1 MQKYFYCKF
10 YCKFYCFS
18 VAKLTFILGVMSNI
32 GPEKWQV
39 IDNQFVFDCSIF
51 KVSREHCIHPKDG
64 RSGEFFVLHCPDWVQ
79 VLALTPERNIVLIRQ
94 FRFGT
99 KRISLE
105 IPGGIIEVGEDPV
118 MAAERELLEETG
130 FRGENAQLLT
140 TIYPNPAIQDN
151 KLYTVFIEN
160 CRLVTGQA
168 LDRLEEIEFLT
179 IPVHHLWERIRQGEI
194 DHGVALDA
202 LLFLKLK
209 LEDE

>member
-1 MQKYFYCKF
+1 MNE
-10 YCKFYCFS
+10 
-18 VAKLTFILGVMSNI
+18 L
-32 GPEKWQV
+32 GPEKWQI
-39 IDNQFVFDCSIF
+39 IDDKLVFGCSVF
-51 KVSREHCIHPKDG
+51 NVGCERCTHPKDG

-79 VLALTPERNIVLIRQ
+79 VLALTPDGNIVLIRQ

-105 IPGGIIEVGEDPV
+105 IPGGVVEAGEGPV
-118 MAAERELLEETG
+118 AAAERELLEETG
-130 FRGENAQLLT
+130 FRGENAKVLT

-160 CRLVTGQA
+160 CRLVSEQA
-168 LDRLEEIEFLT
+168 LDKLEEITVLT
-179 IPVHHLWERIRQGEI
+179 IPVHRIWERIRCGEI